1 MRKTK
6 RMLSMLLSVV
16 IGLFSILSHVTI
28 VNAEGREVFQ
38 DENVRLL
45 FEVTNSWEGGYQAE
59 LKLENLSDSVLNS
72 WKIQM
77 TSSDQINDFWG
88 ADLHVLENVSEN
100 MSENESANV
109 SENESANVS
118 GNESVNESGN
128 VSGNSSANAYEM
140 TAFSYNHQIQPGEYV
155 SIGYIANGNS
165 QDINDINIQYQIK
178 EEQKDISENN
188 VYAYEDYTVNYLI
201 TNQWEGGCNVKVE
214 ITNTSDKIIHNW
226 GLRFLCEDTIS
237 NLYGASD
244 VVEGRVH
251 VFRNLGFN
259 QDIAIGETVTYG
271 YTQSFET
278 AADLPEAFEI
288 ISTKQLVDAS
298 DYEIEMIISD
308 VWDNQMQVNLVIS
321 NTGTEVIEDWNLS
334 AVSNFDVVSIWNGEL
349 AAGTAGDLEIQN
361 AEYTQNINPGE
372 SIFVGMIISCDVDP
386 CLENVVLHSINNKV
400 QEQTESLEIVLVDLE
415 NSVIA
420 VGETAENGITIQ
432 TKGATNAEIKIYRN
446 VDNMWEPAGLLY
458 DDGNIT
464 EHGDEIPNDGI
475 YNNRITML
483 AQEEGEI
490 LYKAELVKDGVVYDF
505 VEFTVNAVEK
515 LSDEEFGEYNQKI
528 SEINKTIV
536 QCIENNGY
544 EYGAGAEEIAETLK
558 NIYGKDVSVSGIETI
573 NGNTFKI
580 TLSSGLSFYFQIS
593 STEDME
599 TMLRGGGT
607 PAESRR
613 NVIRENEGVNTGMPI
628 AAVKSNCILLWAPFD
643 TVWGDYDEKAVTDEV
658 VASSAYQNSYE
669 QITDAQADVNS
680 LKEICNYGL
689 VILATHGINGEWIVT
704 GERVTDKNSHSLEL
718 SSGEISVCVIYD
730 PYTKTM
736 QTLYM
741 VNDQWLTSNINGTFP
756 DSIIINNSCESS
768 KTTAVWDALSA
779 HGARTYFGYNGAVTN
794 KYIMFGYG
802 YLLENLLLEGMTT
815 EASFEITLDAYYG
828 GGSMEIYGQGNLIMP
843 FSMNNGTFEE
853 KLGGWGYVGDCR
865 ALTKLGNIEPTEGNY
880 MASISTGVGYNM
892 AGGAIWQ
899 DCYIPEEASKLSVD
913 WNFLSAE
920 FLEYIG
926 SRYDDPFYISVSVL
940 EEGQENVI
948 GHYSVNSLAEEYEA
962 GKTSAGKLICVS
974 PEITLNGYSDIWMTG
989 WISTEFDI
997 SAYAGKYVT
1006 LKFSVA
1012 NAADTSYPTLV
1023 LIDNI
1028 HTDVQYSFSA
1038 DNIPV
1043 SDSVAADVVRT
1054 AAVNDH
1060 GRSYVIYTEELNDH
1074 GQADGAIEY
1083 IQYAYGY
1090 VNQDQITA
1098 TCVSTEQEFYD
1109 AWSAMEAGEGDDMI
1123 DEVRIIMHGNYYAL
1137 IIDGVAQENL
1147 TVSPDGMVNSDPE
1160 CLIIS
1165 DLPRKSINII
1175 NIYSC
1180 NTGLL
1185 DAINIDFDRVD
1196 ESRDT
1201 TVHITGNVAQ
1211 AFLYSQ
1217 DVNQVCAWDGS
1228 VTPLASGDARL
1239 SRNQEHY
1246 YEYLAEVESYR
1257 FIEPIRNN
1265 FSDVW
1270 FWRLFISHDKDNINN
1285 NPVGE
1290 VTYMNI
1296 SPGAYICNYNH
1307 TDDLPDDFIEYR
1319 RMTIDLTSGDMDDE
1333 LLWRVPVLH

>member
-28 VNAEGREVFQ
+28 VNAESREVFQ
-38 DENVRLL
+38 DENVRLV
-45 FEVTNSWEGGYQAE
+45 FETTNSWDGGYQAE

-77 TSSDQINDFWG
+77 TSVDQINDFWG

-100 MSENESANV
+100 MSENMSENVSANV
-109 SENESANVS
+109 SEN
-118 GNESVNESGN
+118 
-128 VSGNSSANAYEM
+128 VSGNSLVNAYEI

-165 QDINDINIQYQIK
+165 QDINDINIQYQIE

-188 VYAYEDYTVNYLI
+188 VYVYEDYTVNYLI

-226 GLRFLCEDTIS
+226 GLRYLCEDAIS
-237 NLYGASD
+237 DLYGASD
-244 VVEGRVH
+244 VAEGRVH

-259 QDIAIGETVTYG
+259 QDIEVGETVTFG

-278 AADLPEAFEI
+278 AADIPEAFEI

-321 NTGTEVIEDWNLS
+321 NTGTEVIEDWSLS
-334 AVSNFDVVSIWNGEL
+334 AVSNFNVDSIWNGGL
-349 AAGTAGDLEIQN
+349 TAGTAGNLEIQN

-372 SIFVGMIISCDVDP
+372 SIFIGMIISCDTDP

-420 VGETAENGITIQ
+420 VGETTENRITIQ

-446 VDNMWEPAGLLY
+446 TDNMWESAGLLY

-464 EHGDEIPNDGI
+464 KYGDEIPNDGI
-475 YNNRITML
+475 YNNSITML

-490 LYKAELVKDGVVYDF
+490 LYKAELVKDGVVCDSM
-505 VEFTVNAVEK
+505 EFIINAVEK
-515 LSDEEFGEYNQKI
+515 LSDEEYTELNSQI
-528 SEINKTIV
+528 SEINQTIV
-536 QCIENNGY
+536 QCIESNGY

-558 NIYGKDVSVSGIETI
+558 NIYGNDVSVSGIEAI

-607 PAESRR
+607 PAESCRS
-613 NVIRENEGVNTGMPI
+613 VIREAEGVNTGMPV
-628 AAVKSNCILLWAPFD
+628 AAVKSNRILLWAPFD

-704 GERVTDKNSHSLEL
+704 GECVTDNNNHPLEL

-768 KTTAVWDALSA
+768 KTTAIWDALSA
-779 HGARTYFGYNGAVTN
+779 HGARTYYGYNGAVTN

-853 KLGGWGYVGDCR
+853 KLSGWGYAGDCR

-892 AGGAIWQ
+892 TGGAIWQ
-899 DCYIPEEASKLSVD
+899 ECYIPEEASKLSVD

-1054 AAVNDH
+1054 ATPNKH
-1060 GRSYVIYTEELNDH
+1060 GRSYIIATEEFNSYPFYNERHYQDWLQYHH
-1074 GQADGAIEY
+1074 GYKSI
-1083 IQYAYGY
+1083 
-1090 VNQDQITA
+1090 DQI
-1098 TCVSTEQEFYD
+1098 VMFIVHTESEFEE
-1109 AWSAMEAGEGDDMI
+1109 AWNLMDDKNGTEAIDDVVIM
-1123 DEVRIIMHGNYYAL
+1123 MHGNYYAL
-1137 IIDGVAQENL
+1137 IIDTDAKENY
-1147 TVSPDGMVNSDPE
+1147 TISQDGRVGTDE
-1160 CLIIS
+1160 DCKIIS
-1165 DLPRKSINII
+1165 DLPVKLIDTIRLC
-1175 NIYSC
+1175 SC

-1185 DAINIDFDRVD
+1185 DAINIDYDKVYEIKD
-1196 ESRDT
+1196 ENGNVTDT
-1201 TVHITGNVAQ
+1201 VVYNLEGNVAQ
-1211 AFLYSQ
+1211 AFLNMQNVTRVIAY
-1217 DVNQVCAWDGS
+1217 DGS
-1228 VTPLASGDARL
+1228 VSFDIITGADRL
-1239 SRNQEHY
+1239 SNKQDSY
-1246 YEYLAEVESYR
+1246 YQYINDLSANAERELV
-1257 FIEPIRNN
+1257 PTRNN
-1265 FSDVW
+1265 DNDPVGQVIYVNNPDGQCCYYDYMYKYTEFNSEN
-1270 FWRLFISHDKDNINN
+1270 FLFINYK
-1285 NPVGE
+1285 
-1290 VTYMNI
+1290 
-1296 SPGAYICNYNH
+1296 YIYI
-1307 TDDLPDDFIEYR
+1307 DVKLDLDTLQE
-1319 RMTIDLTSGDMDDE
+1319 TIFYGRE
-1333 LLWRVPVLH
+1333 QG

>member
-1 MRKTK
+1 M
-6 RMLSMLLSVV
+6 
-16 IGLFSILSHVTI
+16 
-28 VNAEGREVFQ
+28 
-38 DENVRLL
+38 
-45 FEVTNSWEGGYQAE
+45 QA
-59 LKLENLSDSVLNS
+59 
-72 WKIQM
+72 Q
-77 TSSDQINDFWG
+77 
-88 ADLHVLENVSEN
+88 
-100 MSENESANV
+100 
-109 SENESANVS
+109 
-118 GNESVNESGN
+118 
-128 VSGNSSANAYEM
+128 
-140 TAFSYNHQIQPGEYV
+140 
-155 SIGYIANGNS
+155 
-165 QDINDINIQYQIK
+165 
-178 EEQKDISENN
+178 
-188 VYAYEDYTVNYLI
+188 
-201 TNQWEGGCNVKVE
+201 
-214 ITNTSDKIIHNW
+214 
-226 GLRFLCEDTIS
+226 
-237 NLYGASD
+237 
-244 VVEGRVH
+244 
-251 VFRNLGFN
+251 
-259 QDIAIGETVTYG
+259 
-271 YTQSFET
+271 
-278 AADLPEAFEI
+278 
-288 ISTKQLVDAS
+288 
-298 DYEIEMIISD
+298 
-308 VWDNQMQVNLVIS
+308 LVIS
-321 NTGTEVIEDWNLS
+321 NSGTEVIEDWSLS
-334 AVSNFDVVSIWNGEL
+334 AVSNFNVDSIWNGGL
-349 AAGTAGDLEIQN
+349 TAGTAGNLEIQN

-372 SIFVGMIISCDVDP
+372 SIFIGMIISCDTDP

-420 VGETAENGITIQ
+420 VGETTENRITIQ

-446 VDNMWEPAGLLY
+446 TDNMWESAGLLY

-464 EHGDEIPNDGI
+464 KYGDEIPNDGI
-475 YNNRITML
+475 YNNSITML

-490 LYKAELVKDGVVYDF
+490 LYKAELVKDGVVCDSM
-505 VEFTVNAVEK
+505 EFIINAVEK
-515 LSDEEFGEYNQKI
+515 LSDEEYTELNSQI
-528 SEINKTIV
+528 SEINQTIV
-536 QCIENNGY
+536 QCIESNGY

-558 NIYGKDVSVSGIETI
+558 NIYGNDVSVSGIEAI

-607 PAESRR
+607 PAESCRS
-613 NVIRENEGVNTGMPI
+613 VIREAEGVNTGMPV
-628 AAVKSNCILLWAPFD
+628 AAVKSNRILLWAPFD

-704 GERVTDKNSHSLEL
+704 GECVTDNNNHPLEL

-768 KTTAVWDALSA
+768 KTTAIWDALSA
-779 HGARTYFGYNGAVTN
+779 HGARTYYGYNGAVTN

-853 KLGGWGYVGDCR
+853 KLSGWGYAGDCR

-892 AGGAIWQ
+892 TGGAIWQ
-899 DCYIPEEASKLSVD
+899 ECYIPEEASKLSVD

-1043 SDSVAADVVRT
+1043 SDSAAADVVRT

-1074 GQADGAIEY
+1074 GQADGAAVR
-1083 IQYAYGY
+1083 IQYNLGY
-1090 VNQDQITA
+1090 EKEDQVEKI
-1098 TCVSTEQEFYD
+1098 CVSTEQEFLD
-1109 AWSAMEAGEGDDMI
+1109 AWSAMEPGVGDEKI
-1123 DEVRIIMHGNYYAL
+1123 DEVYIIMHGSYYAL
-1137 IIDGVAQENL
+1137 IIDNGMENNVIVREPQNL
-1147 TVSPDGMVNSDPE
+1147 TVSPDGKVGSDTD
-1160 CLIIS
+1160 CFILH
-1165 DLPRKSINII
+1165 DLGTDEYRKPIRELF
-1175 NIYSC
+1175 IYSC

-1185 DAINIDFDRVD
+1185 DAINVDFEDYN
-1196 ESRDT
+1196 EEYDT
-1201 TVHITGNVAQ
+1201 TFRIQGNVAQ
-1211 AFLYSQ
+1211 AFLNTQ
-1217 DVNQVCAWDGS
+1217 DVDVIYAWDGS
-1228 VTPLASGDARL
+1228 VKPLADGSARL
-1239 SRNQEHY
+1239 SYEQESFYAYWTKLVDVRLVRPYRDDFSCTLLRAWRAKDYDDIDNDPLGCVIYTNTDNGQYALYHY
-1246 YEYLAEVESYR
+1246 RE
-1257 FIEPIRNN
+1257 
-1265 FSDVW
+1265 DT
-1270 FWRLFISHDKDNINN
+1270 FWRLVDKYA
-1285 NPVGE
+1285 V
-1290 VTYMNI
+1290 
-1296 SPGAYICNYNH
+1296 
-1307 TDDLPDDFIEYR
+1307 
-1319 RMTIDLTSGDMDDE
+1319 IDLQNNTVTTIE
-1333 LLWRVPVLH
+1333 LEDIYDYIALDR